1 MQTTA
6 ESKPFAALY
15 DWYRRMRADQPVFRD
30 PESQVW
36 HLFRYAD
43 VTCVLSDYETFSSAT
58 VRRNSDAHEHA
69 PLSSVISSTM
79 IQMDPPDHRQLR
91 GLVSQAFTPR
101 TVEQLSP
108 RIGAITNELLD
119 QVTSQGAMEVVR
131 ELATPLP
138 VTVIAELL
146 GIPVL
151 LHEDF
156 KRWSDAVLASHEEA
170 TEEEKQALF
179 QDIERMFHTF
189 TQMLE
194 ARREQPQHDLMSALL
209 SASVDGHLLSDQ
221 ELLGF
226 CVLLLVAG
234 NETTTNLI
242 GNLILCLSEDPDAL
256 ERVRADRRLVPGT
269 IEEALRY
276 YSPVKTTMRVTTRE
290 VTLGTQQIEAGQV
303 VCAWLGSANRDETT
317 FADADQFA
325 IERDPN
331 RHVAFGRGIHF
342 CLGAPLARLEAS
354 IVLSTMLDRLPGPW
368 LVPATQLPVIK
379 SAGVLGVKHLP
390 LIRGEETVRR

>member
-1 MQTTA
+1 MQTA
-6 ESKPFAALY
+6 ASQGPFHALY
-15 DWYRRMRADQPVFRD
+15 DWYRQMRADQPVFRN

-36 HLFRYAD
+36 HIFRYAD
-43 VTCVLSDYETFSSAT
+43 VARVLSDYETFSSAT
-58 VRRNSDAHEHA
+58 VNKNANDPQPS
-69 PLSSVISSTM
+69 PLSGAVMSSM

-101 TVEQLSP
+101 TVAQLEA
-108 RIGAITNELLD
+108 RIRAITNELLD
-119 QVTSQGAMEVVR
+119 RVTSQGEMDIAR
-131 ELATPLP
+131 DLAIPLP

-146 GIPVL
+146 GIPAS

-156 KRWSDAVLASHEEA
+156 KRWSDAVLASHEET

-194 ARREQPQHDLMSALL
+194 VRREHPQHDLMSALL
-209 SASVDGHLLSDQ
+209 VASVKEHHLSDQ

-242 GNLILCLSEDPDAL
+242 GNLILCLSEHPDAL
-256 ERVRADRRLVPGT
+256 ERLRADCRLVPGA

-276 YSPVKTTMRVTTRE
+276 YSPVKTTMRLTTAE
-290 VTLGTQQIEAGQV
+290 VTLGTQQIEAGQMI
-303 VCAWLGSANRDETT
+303 CAWIGSANRDDAA
-317 FADADQFA
+317 FPDADLFA

-331 RHVAFGRGIHF
+331 RHIAFGRGIHF

-354 IVLSTMLDRLPGPW
+354 IVLSIMLDRLPGPW
-368 LVPATQLPVIK
+368 LVPAASLEVIK
-379 SAGVLGVKHLP
+379 SAGVLGVKNLP
-390 LIRGEETVRR
+390 LIWGAR